1 MSTFS
6 KAGLQTLAA
15 TYQGGTAQQAD
26 EQGAFEYLLGNG
38 PRMPSMS
45 VIKWDITMLLCN
57 MVMIVDPGTPHAL
70 LLRVVLSPE
79 FAWFGVHWAGLDQ
92 PSKYHDRAY
101 IRHYLTSTV

>member
-57 MVMIVDPGTPHAL
+57 MVMIVDPVPPMLFCCAL
-70 LLRVVLSPE
+70 FWALSLP
-79 FAWFGVHWAGLDQ
+79 GSVSTGLDLIN
-92 PSKYHDRAY
+92 PVSTT
-101 IRHYLTSTV
+101 IVLTYGII